1 MINDFHGKYFFL
13 SNFAESAIVLDGV
26 LYPTVEH
33 AFQAAKMVNESDR
46 LAISRAKTPGQA
58 KRIGRSGLMRSDWE
72 EIKVEVMHQCLLRK
86 FLLNPFLREK
96 LRETGDE
103 ELVEGNT
110 WHDNC
115 WGDCFCPKCANKPG
129 LNHLGRLLME
139 IRDNDKADKYFF
151 TVGESK
157 DGEVNVLRTFSSPEK
172 AVSYVQLEFFD
183 ETYCGLSDKY
193 LHINTIK

>member
-13 SNFAESAIVLDGV
+13 SNFAESAVVLDGV

-72 EIKVEVMHQCLLRK
+72 NVKVDVMRQCLMRK

-96 LRETGDE
+96 LQATGDE

-115 WGDCFCPKCANKPG
+115 WGDCSCPKCVNKPG
-129 LNHLGRLLME
+129 LNYLGQLLME
-139 IRDNDKADKYFF
+139 IRNNDRAGKYSFS
-151 TVGESK
+151 VVENK
-157 DGEVNVLRTFSSPEK
+157 DGVINVFKTFSSPEE
-172 AVSYVQLEFFD
+172 AMSYVQLEFFD
-183 ETYCGLSDKY
+183 ETYHGMSDKY
-193 LHINTIK
+193 LRIDVVN